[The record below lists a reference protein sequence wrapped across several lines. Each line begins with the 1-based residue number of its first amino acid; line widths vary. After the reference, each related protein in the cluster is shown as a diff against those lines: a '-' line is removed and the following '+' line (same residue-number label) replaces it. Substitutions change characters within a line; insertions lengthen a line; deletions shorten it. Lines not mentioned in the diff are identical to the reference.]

1 MKIDNATRE
10 DAAQLAYLIN
20 LAGEGIPEFLWQ
32 GMIEDTESPLEVG
45 AKRAAR
51 EEGGFSYR
59 NAKVIRKEG
68 KVAGMIISYQLDDP
82 YETGDLSEYP
92 DVVRPL
98 IELEAQA
105 PGSWYINA
113 LATTEQHRGLGIA
126 STLLQDAEQ
135 QALSQGASTMSI
147 IVASENPSAKTLY
160 LNKGYQLQT
169 ARPVVEYP
177 NCIHG
182 GDWELLTKNLTR
194 I

>member
-1 MKIDNATRE
+1 MEIANATRE

-59 NAKVIRKEG
+59 NAKVIRQEG

-82 YETGDLSEYP
+82 YKTGDLSEYP

-113 LATTEQHRGLGIA
+113 LATSEQHRGLGIA
-126 STLLQDAEQ
+126 SILLQDAEH
-135 QALSQGASTMSI
+135 QARAQGVSTMSI
-147 IVASENPSAKTLY
+147 IVASENPPAKKLY
-160 LNKGYQLQT
+160 LNQGYQLQT
-169 ARPVVEYP
+169 SRSVVEYP

-182 GDWELLTKNLTR
+182 GNWELLTKNLT
-194 I
+194 

>member
-1 MKIDNATRE
+1 MEIANATRE

-32 GMIEDTESPLEVG
+32 GMIEGTESPLEVG

-59 NAKVIRKEG
+59 NAKVIRQEG

-82 YETGDLSEYP
+82 YKTGDLSEYP

-113 LATTEQHRGLGIA
+113 LATSEQFRGLGIA
-126 STLLQDAEQ
+126 SILLQDAEQ
-135 QALSQGASTMSI
+135 QARAQGVSSMSI
-147 IVASENPSAKTLY
+147 IVASENPSAKKLY
-160 LNKGYQLQT
+160 LNQGYQLQT
-169 ARPVVEYP
+169 SRAVVEYP

-182 GDWELLTKNLTR
+182 GNWELLTKNLT
-194 I
+194 

>member
-1 MKIDNATRE
+1 MEINNATCE
-10 DAAQLAYLIN
+10 DAAELAYLIN

-59 NAKVIRKEG
+59 NAKVIRQDG

-82 YETGDLSEYP
+82 YETGELSEYP

-113 LATTEQHRGLGIA
+113 IATSEQHRGMGIA
-126 STLLQDAEQ
+126 STLLEDAEQ
-135 QALSQGASTMSI
+135 QARAQGVSSMSI
-147 IVASENPSAKTLY
+147 IVASENPTAKTLY
-160 LNKGYQLQT
+160 LNQGYQLQT
-169 ARPVVEYP
+169 SRPVVKYP

-182 GDWELLTKNLTR
+182 GDWELLTKNL
-194 I
+194 

>member
-1 MKIDNATRE
+1 MKIENANRK

-20 LAGEGIPEFLWQ
+20 LAGEGIPEYLWQ

-59 NAKVIRKEG
+59 NAKVIRKG
-68 KVAGMIISYQLDDP
+68 NKVAGMIISYPLDDP

-113 LATTEQHRGLGIA
+113 LATSEQFRGLGIA
-126 STLLQDAEQ
+126 SRLLQDAEQ
-135 QALSQGASTMSI
+135 QAHAQGVSNMSI
-147 IVASENPSAKTLY
+147 IVASKNPSAKKLY
-160 LNKGYQLQT
+160 LNQGYQLQT
-169 ARPVVEYP
+169 SRPVVEYP

-182 GDWELLTKNLTR
+182 GNWELLIKNLT
-194 I
+194 

>member
-1 MKIDNATRE
+1 MEIANATRE

-32 GMIEDTESPLEVG
+32 GMVEDTESPLEVG

-59 NAKVIRKEG
+59 NAKVIRQEG
-68 KVAGMIISYQLDDP
+68 KVAGMIISYQLDAP

-113 LATTEQHRGLGIA
+113 LATSEQFRGLGIA
-126 STLLQDAEQ
+126 SILLQDAEQ
-135 QALSQGASTMSI
+135 QACAQGVSTMSI
-147 IVASENPSAKTLY
+147 IVASENPSAKKLY
-160 LNKGYQLQT
+160 LNQGYQLQT
-169 ARPVVEYP
+169 SRPVVEYP

-182 GDWELLTKNLTR
+182 GDWELLTKKL
-194 I
+194 